1 MIITCFYLNT
11 NYELNKKWE
20 SGIRGIIMFMIIMFM
35 IIMFM
40 IIMFMIIMFMIIMF
54 MIIMFMIIMFMIIIF
69 MIKSEIKFCVEF
81 SFGYIFL

>member
-11 NYELNKKWE
+11 NYELNKEWE
-20 SGIRGIIMFMIIMFM
+20 SGIRG
-35 IIMFM
+35 
-40 IIMFMIIMFMIIMF
+40 IIMFMIIMF

>member
-1 MIITCFYLNT
+1 MNT

-20 SGIRGIIMFMIIMFM
+20 SGIRG
-35 IIMFM
+35 
-40 IIMFMIIMFMIIMF
+40 IIMFMIIMF

>member
-40 IIMFMIIMFMIIMF
+40 II
-54 MIIMFMIIMFMIIIF
+54 IF

>member
-20 SGIRGIIMFMIIMFM
+20 SGIRGIIMFMII
-35 IIMFM
+35 I
-40 IIMFMIIMFMIIMF
+40 
-54 MIIMFMIIMFMIIIF
+54 FMIIIF

>member
-20 SGIRGIIMFMIIMFM
+20 SGIRGIIMFMII
-35 IIMFM
+35 
-40 IIMFMIIMFMIIMF
+40 
-54 MIIMFMIIMFMIIIF
+54 IF

-81 SFGYIFL
+81 SFGYIFLQIGNFFVNLQIKCHIRCACCPPAGGKF

>member
-20 SGIRGIIMFMIIMFM
+20 SEIRG
-35 IIMFM
+35 
-40 IIMFMIIMFMIIMF
+40 
-54 MIIMFMIIMFMIIIF
+54 IIMFMIIMFMIIIF

>member
-20 SGIRGIIMFMIIMFM
+20 SGIRGIIMFIIIMFM

-40 IIMFMIIMFMIIMF
+40 III
-54 MIIMFMIIMFMIIIF
+54 FMIIIF

>member
-1 MIITCFYLNT
+1 MIIIYFYLNT

-35 IIMFM
+35 II
-40 IIMFMIIMFMIIMF
+40 
-54 MIIMFMIIMFMIIIF
+54 IF
-69 MIKSEIKFCVEF
+69 MIKSGIKFCVEF

>member
-35 IIMFM
+35 II
-40 IIMFMIIMFMIIMF
+40 
-54 MIIMFMIIMFMIIIF
+54 IF

>member
-40 IIMFMIIMFMIIMF
+40 IIMFMI
-54 MIIMFMIIMFMIIIF
+54 
-69 MIKSEIKFCVEF
+69 KSEIKFCVEF

>member
-20 SGIRGIIMFMIIMFM
+20 SGIRGIIMFMIIIFIIIVFMIIIFM

-40 IIMFMIIMFMIIMF
+40 IIM
-54 MIIMFMIIMFMIIIF
+54 F

>member
-1 MIITCFYLNT
+1 MVSGSIEELPKNTCESLIITCFYLNT

-20 SGIRGIIMFMIIMFM
+20 SGIRGIIMFMII
-35 IIMFM
+35 
-40 IIMFMIIMFMIIMF
+40 
-54 MIIMFMIIMFMIIIF
+54 IF

>member
-35 IIMFM
+35 I
-40 IIMFMIIMFMIIMF
+40 
-54 MIIMFMIIMFMIIIF
+54 
-69 MIKSEIKFCVEF
+69 KSEIKFCVEF

>member
-35 IIMFM
+35 IIIFM
-40 IIMFMIIMFMIIMF
+40 III
-54 MIIMFMIIMFMIIIF
+54 FMIIMFMIIIF